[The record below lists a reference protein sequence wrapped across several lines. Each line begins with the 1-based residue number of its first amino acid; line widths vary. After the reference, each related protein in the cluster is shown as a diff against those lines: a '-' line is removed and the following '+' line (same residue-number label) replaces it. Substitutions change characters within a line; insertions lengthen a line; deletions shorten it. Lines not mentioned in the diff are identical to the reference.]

1 MPRSPNGFTLVE
13 LLMVTL
19 IIGLLASITIPIFNE
34 QRARAKN
41 AVAVNT
47 LQNAVQA
54 ASSYYISNG
63 ESFESINSVKLN
75 EVEAT
80 ISASPAYYNW
90 TPGSANADGKK
101 IYVNW
106 IGGFEFNGGG
116 VNQQPAGRVYEMCSI
131 SAGNKAFCYVEDRRI
146 YTNSAWN
153 GSRIKRTTGVSVADA
168 LGQISSA
175 PLNGKWNP

>member
-1 MPRSPNGFTLVE
+1 MLRSPNGFTLVE

-19 IIGLLASITIPIFNE
+19 IIGLLASIAIPIFNG
-34 QRARAKN
+34 QRAQAKN

-63 ESFESINSVKLN
+63 ESFEGLNSVKIN
-75 EVEAT
+75 ETEST
-80 ISASPAYYNW
+80 ISASQAYYNW

-106 IGGFEFNGGG
+106 VGGPEDYGGE
-116 VNQQPAGRVYEMCSI
+116 VNDQPAGRVYEMCTI
-131 SAGNKAFCYVEDRRI
+131 SAGDKAFCYREDRRI
-146 YTNSAWN
+146 FTNSAYQ
-153 GSRIKRTTGVSVADA
+153 GSRVKRTTGVSVANA
-168 LGQISSA
+168 LGQLASA
-175 PLNGKWNP
+175 PLNGQWNP